1 MKLIE
6 IDHLT
11 YHYPDTKKGIE
22 NIHLDIGAG
31 EFVVLAGPNG
41 SGKTT
46 FLRHLNGLI
55 LPDAGCVRIRGGS
68 VSENIL
74 QARKSV
80 GMVFQDADS
89 QIVGETVYEDVVFG
103 PENLGLQRE
112 EIFRRAIAALET
124 VGLGPLADRRTD
136 ALSGGEK
143 RKLAIAG
150 ILAMEP
156 EILVFDEPFSDLDYP
171 GTRQVLE
178 QILSLHRAGYTIL
191 LTTHDLEKVI
201 FYADRLLIM
210 NEGRIVRD
218 GIPSGIVGEVEKFGV
233 RQPCALRLG
242 KEIVSWL

>member
-1 MKLIE
+1 MKFIE
-6 IDHLT
+6 VEHLT
-11 YHYPDTKKGIE
+11 YHYPDTKRGIE
-22 NIHLDIGAG
+22 DIHLDIAAG
-31 EFVVLAGPNG
+31 GFVVLAGPNG

-55 LPDAGCVRIRGGS
+55 LPDAGCVRIRGVS

-74 QARKSV
+74 RARRLV
-80 GMVFQDADS
+80 GMVFQHADS
-89 QIVGETVYEDVVFG
+89 QIVGERVYDDVVFG
-103 PENLGLQRE
+103 PENLGLARE
-112 EIFRRAIAALET
+112 EIFRRAIAALDA
-124 VGLGPLADRRTD
+124 VGLGALSDRRTD
-136 ALSGGEK
+136 TLSGGEK

-150 ILAMEP
+150 VLAMEP

-178 QILSLHRAGYTIL
+178 QILSLHRQGYTIL
-191 LTTHDLEKVI
+191 MTTHDLEKVI

-218 GIPSGIVGEVEKFGV
+218 GTPSEIVGQVEKFGV

-242 KEIVSWL
+242 MGIVSWL